1 MQQPKRLRRFLP
13 SSIPVS
19 LDERLIGSVAS
30 LVAMF
35 LLSLGAVY
43 FHGAMSLTSLIA
55 PMGAS
60 AVLLFAAPHSP
71 LAQPWAFVGGHLV
84 SAAVGITCAR
94 FIPDTTVAAAVAV
107 GGGIL
112 AMQYLR
118 CLHPP
123 GGATALLTVIGGPA
137 VHKLGYGFLISPLAF
152 DLVVLLGLALALNNF
167 MPGRRYPLGP
177 AAPMPRENAATGAD
191 LGLDPV
197 DLRRA
202 LEDMGAYIDVT
213 QDDLNE
219 IYVRAQLHAQRRRMG
234 EIRCRDIMQ
243 RDVAAVEYGTELEEV
258 WELLRT
264 HKLKGVPVVDRARRV
279 IGIVTIID
287 FLKRADTGERGQVF
301 ARLLRFIRRTP
312 GLTADKPE
320 VAGQIMTPRPI
331 TVHEDDH
338 LLSLVPRFAENDI
351 HHVPVVDAEDRLV
364 GVVTQS
370 DLMAALHR
378 DRRDAGAPAVVKPI
392 ASTRQT
398 DP

>member
-1 MQQPKRLRRFLP
+1 
-13 SSIPVS
+13 
-19 LDERLIGSVAS
+19 
-30 LVAMF
+30 MF
-35 LLSLGAVY
+35 MLALGAVY
-43 FHGAMSLTSLIA
+43 FHGVMNFTSLIA

-71 LAQPWAFVGGHLV
+71 LAQPWSFVGGHLV

-123 GGATALLTVIGGPA
+123 GGATALLTVIGGPTI
-137 VHKLGYGFLISPLAF
+137 HKLGYGFLISPLAF
-152 DLVVLLGLALALNNF
+152 DLILLLGLALVLNNV

-177 AAPMPRENAATGAD
+177 VTPAPGDKTATGTE
-191 LGLDPV
+191 LGLDPA

-243 RDVAAVEYGTELEEV
+243 RDVTAVEFGTELEEV

-279 IGIVTIID
+279 IGIITIID
-287 FLKRADTGERGQVF
+287 FLKRADTGEHDQVF
-301 ARLLRFIRRTP
+301 ERLLRFIRRTP
-312 GLTADKPE
+312 GLTSDKAE

-331 TVHEDDH
+331 TAREDDH
-338 LLSLVPRFAENDI
+338 LLSLVPRFTENDI
-351 HHVPVVDAEDRLV
+351 HHVPVVDAENRLV

-378 DRRDAGAPAVVKPI
+378 DPREGGAPAGVKPT
-392 ASTRQT
+392 ASTHQT
-398 DP
+398 AP